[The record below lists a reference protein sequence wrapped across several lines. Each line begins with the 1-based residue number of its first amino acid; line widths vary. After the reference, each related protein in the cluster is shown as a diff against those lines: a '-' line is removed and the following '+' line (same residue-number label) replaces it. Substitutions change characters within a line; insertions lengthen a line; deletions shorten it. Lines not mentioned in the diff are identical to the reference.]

1 MWAWLDRHQRRIAL
15 AAIALVMVVGFALH
29 RDYGVPWD
37 EPFQRGYGQL
47 VSRYVFSGNPALF
60 RDPYRVYG
68 PAHELLLLSAETV
81 FRARD
86 SADVYAVRHLVNFL
100 VFVVGL
106 AFLYRL
112 GVAGEMGGVPSLGV
126 CLALVLSPPFFAHA
140 FYNSKDLPFLACF
153 VAGMYTLLRLVTRP
167 RAGSALAHAL
177 VSAWLIAIRITGV
190 LIPGL
195 TVAFAAY
202 CVVRG
207 ARSNRVR
214 LVLCAALYI
223 VSTTTLTWVFWP
235 TLWHDPVAS
244 FASAFS
250 TMSRYPWNNV
260 VLYRGQLIPATD
272 IPWHYALVWIA
283 ITTPLLYLAGFVA
296 GLAVIAKRIIQQTG
310 DPVSRGNVFP
320 LLLLAWLIL
329 PLASVILLHSVM
341 YDGWRHLF
349 FIYPAMLFIAVEG
362 VMAVHP
368 NRIASTVVAGVV
380 VLGLLDIGRFMIQAH
395 PQQQVFFN
403 GIVGGLRGARFH
415 YEMDYWGLSYRSG
428 LEAIAK
434 ADRDSAIPVFA
445 ADQPVG
451 SSNAGALPYVDR
463 SRFYFVESVDEAKY
477 FLGTYRFRHEEYPY
491 TNVVHKTEVLGVPI
505 LIAAAIHPELSLTP
519 DTVPSVMATRE
530 RNAAATEG
538 LDEKALR
545 DRLQTGAKTWLS
557 RYVRNTDVMELDL
570 SKTGAADLHQGR
582 LTNVRVQVRGGEIG
596 DWRFNQTGVPLET
609 LDVTLDDLIVDLAR
623 LNASELVPARLGTL
637 TVTDLAVDA
646 TAINGALEQRTD
658 NLKNLR
664 LQFAPG
670 TMRAEW
676 SGVPKA
682 DLTFR
687 LWVAPDPWKDRSDN
701 LFFQVTGVH
710 AGGWPLPARL
720 VQLLAGAYSPAIDP
734 GRLSTRLVL
743 GRLNI
748 GAQRLQLGT
757 GIAGDGSH
765 MGNDL
770 R

>member
-1 MWAWLDRHQRRIAL
+1 MWAWLDRHHRLIAL
-15 AAIALVMVVGFALH
+15 AGVAFVMVVGFALH

-47 VSRYVFSGNPALF
+47 VTRYVFSGNPALF

-68 PAHELLLLSAETV
+68 PAHELLLLGAETV
-81 FRARD
+81 LRARD

-106 AFLYRL
+106 VFLYRL
-112 GVAGEMGGVPSLGV
+112 GLAGKMGGAASLGV
-126 CLALVLSPPFFAHA
+126 CLALVLSPPLFAHA

-153 VAGMYTLLRLVTRP
+153 IAGIYTLLHLLTRP
-167 RAGSALAHAL
+167 RAGSVLAHAL
-177 VSAWLIAIRITGV
+177 VSAWLVAIRITGV
-190 LIPGL
+190 LIPVL

-202 CVVRG
+202 CVLRG

-214 LVLCAALYI
+214 LVVCATLYL
-223 VSTTTLTWVFWP
+223 VATTVLTWALWP
-235 TLWHDPVAS
+235 TLWRDPVTS
-244 FASAFS
+244 FASAFT

-283 ITTPLLYLAGFVA
+283 ITTPLLYLAGFVP
-296 GLAVIAKRIIQQTG
+296 GLVVIVKRIIQQTG
-310 DPVSRGNVFP
+310 DPVSPANLFP
-320 LLLLAWLIL
+320 LLLLAWLVL
-329 PLASVILLHSVM
+329 PLASVIGLHSVM

-349 FIYPAMLFIAVEG
+349 FIYPALLLIAAEG
-362 VMAVHP
+362 FMAVRP
-368 NRIASTVVAGVV
+368 YRIASMVVAGVV
-380 VLGLLDIGRFMIQAH
+380 VIGLLDIGRFMIQAH

-403 GIVGGLRGARFH
+403 GIVGGLPGARFH

-451 SSNAGALPYVDR
+451 SSNAGALPYADR
-463 SRFYFVESVDEAKY
+463 NRFYFVESVDEAKY
-477 FLGTYRFRHEEYPY
+477 FLGTFRFRHEEYPY
-491 TNVVHKTEVLGVPI
+491 TNVVHRTEVTGAPI
-505 LIAAAIHPELSLTP
+505 LVAAAVHPELSLTP
-519 DTVPSVMATRE
+519 DTVPGVMATRR
-530 RNAAATEG
+530 RNAALSQG
-538 LDEKALR
+538 LDEETLR
-545 DRLQTGAKTWLS
+545 TRLQIAAKTWLS
-557 RYVRNTDVMELDL
+557 RYVRDADAMELDL
-570 SKTGAADLHQGR
+570 SKTSAADLRQGR

-596 DWRFNQTGVPLET
+596 DWRFNNAGVPLET
-609 LDVTLDDLIVDLAR
+609 LDVMLDDLIVDLAR
-623 LNASELVPARLGTL
+623 LDASELVPARLGTL
-637 TVTDLAVDA
+637 TVTDVAIDA
-646 TAINGALEQRTD
+646 AAINGALEQRTD

-676 SGVPKA
+676 FGAPKA
-682 DLTFR
+682 DVTLH

-701 LFFQVTGVH
+701 LFFEVTGVH
-710 AGGWPLPARL
+710 ASGWPLPASL
-720 VQLLAGAYSPAIDP
+720 VQLLAGAYSPVIDP
-734 GRLSTRLVL
+734 GRLTTRLVL

-748 GAQRLQLGT
+748 SARRLQLGT
-757 GIAGDGSH
+757 GLVADGSH
-765 MGNDL
+765 VGNNL